1 MEFWQAVS
9 FTEPEQLVEIAKC
22 AEEVGFTGMGLAE
35 HLVTPG
41 TIESPYPYT
50 DDGAIWWDPE
60 VAWPE
65 PWAMASVLAS
75 HTTTL
80 RFITNIYILPLH
92 DPFTAAKS
100 VSTAAYLS
108 GGRVTLGVAVGWM
121 AEEFALTGQDFHTR
135 GRRCDEMLEVMQK
148 LFAGGMVEHHG
159 EFYDFPPMQ
168 MSPKPP
174 GRVPVYVGGDSEAA
188 YRRTARWDGWFG
200 GGPYMPEEV
209 GPKLA
214 HMRELRVEQGATGD
228 FGAIVGLKVPPN
240 LDVFK
245 RLQDEGVTG
254 ICNVPWYYQ
263 GTPTSDIQFKRDSLK
278 RFADEF
284 IDPLR

>member
-1 MEFWQAVS
+1 MEFWQALS
-9 FTEPEQLVEIAKC
+9 FTEPEQLVEIAQA
-22 AEEVGFTGMGLAE
+22 AEEVGFTGVGLAE

-41 TIESPYPYT
+41 KIESPYPYT
-50 DDGAIWWDPE
+50 EDGAIWWDPE

-80 RFITNIYILPLH
+80 RVITNIYILPLH

-108 GGRVTLGVAVGWM
+108 GNRVTLGVAVGWM
-121 AEEFALTGQDFHTR
+121 AEEFRLTGQDFHTR
-135 GRRCDEMLEVMQK
+135 GRRTDEMLEVMQK

-159 EFYDFPPMQ
+159 EFYDFPPVQ
-168 MSPKPP
+168 MSPAPTA
-174 GRVPVYVGGDSEAA
+174 RVPVYIGGDSEAA
-188 YRRTARWDGWFG
+188 YRRAARWDGWFG

-214 HMRELRVEQGATGD
+214 HIRELRAEMGGPSD
-228 FGAIVGLKVPPN
+228 FGAIVGLKVPPD
-240 LDVFK
+240 LDVYK
-245 RLQDEGVTG
+245 RLRDEGVTG

-263 GTPTSDIQFKRDSLK
+263 GTPTSDIGFKRDSLR
-278 RFADEF
+278 RFADAF
-284 IDPLR
+284 IHPLR